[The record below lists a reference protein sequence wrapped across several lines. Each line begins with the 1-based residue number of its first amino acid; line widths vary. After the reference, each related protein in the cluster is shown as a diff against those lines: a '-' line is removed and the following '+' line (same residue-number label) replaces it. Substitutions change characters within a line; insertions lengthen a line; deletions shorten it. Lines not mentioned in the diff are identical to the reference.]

1 MLPFLGIKDYIY
13 GAVILLLT
21 ASIIFLKLSLSSA
34 QVENMRLEKQIT
46 SYDTAI
52 AEAEHNKEM
61 KQIEV
66 IKEVQVV
73 KTEVQTKIQ
82 KVKEYVADTNKSD
95 CANAMDFSRITF

>member
-52 AEAEHNKEM
+52 AEKEI
-61 KQIEV
+61 IE
-66 IKEVQVV
+66 
-73 KTEVQTKIQ
+73 
-82 KVKEYVADTNKSD
+82 
-95 CANAMDFSRITF
+95 SRIGEIEEFLKREVALIY